1 MVVKGNNYLEC
12 EDKVDVNVEA
22 CQESYG
28 KIRNFI
34 CENSFEQH
42 YKLASY
48 VEL

>member
-1 MVVKGNNYLEC
+1 
-12 EDKVDVNVEA
+12 VDFNVEP

-28 KIRNFI
+28 KIQNFVY
-34 CENSFEQH
+34 EDGLEQH